1 MFMNIQIQTVHFDAD
16 QKLIDFTEK
25 KVEKLVKLY
34 DAIVKAEVILKLD
47 KSSSEENK
55 IAEIKLE
62 IPGNDLFA
70 KRQCKSFE
78 EAVDEV
84 LDALKK
90 QLTKHKEK
98 QRGA

>member
-1 MFMNIQIQTVHFDAD
+1 MNIKIQTVHFDAD

-25 KVEKLVKLY
+25 KVEKLIKLY
-34 DAIVKAEVILKLD
+34 DAIVKVEVIFKLD
-47 KSSSEENK
+47 KNSNEENK

-98 QRGA
+98 QRGE

>member
-1 MFMNIQIQTVHFDAD
+1 MNIKIQTVHFDAD
-16 QKLIDFTEK
+16 QKLLDFTEK

-34 DAIVKAEVILKLD
+34 DAIVKVEVIFKLD
-47 KSSSEENK
+47 KNSNEENK

-84 LDALKK
+84 LDALKT

-98 QRGA
+98 QRGV

>member
-1 MFMNIQIQTVHFDAD
+1 VFMNIKIQTVHFDAD

-34 DAIVKAEVILKLD
+34 DAIVKVEVIFKLD
-47 KSSSEENK
+47 KNSNEENK